1 VVNSLKRVASLLR
14 DDSHQ
19 VDYRVATQ
27 HGLIQSRAGDHIA
40 RNILKISFVTEAL
53 QKSGAL
59 DGTAANERTNR
70 APFSEQPRDHIAADE
85 AGGAG

>member
-1 VVNSLKRVASLLR
+1 
-14 DDSHQ
+14 
-19 VDYRVATQ
+19 
-27 HGLIQSRAGDHIA
+27 
-40 RNILKISFVTEAL
+40 L